1 MQSLTP
7 AHVGKQQ
14 KGITHGKYCFKKR
27 LGPAVVKI
35 MRALFLAFAFFFSIG
50 TTFSAELSP
59 EEILAAARLNPMGES
74 VTLDAQLRAGS
85 IKVPFTIEVGDGVV
99 RYGFTSPQQDI
110 LLRLGENEAI
120 LEERRD
126 GGKTPV
132 PISKLDDSVRGGLI
146 TYEDLALR
154 FLYWK
159 NPRLLASETVRSRD
173 AWKMEIPAPRGASQY
188 GVVRVW
194 IDKQSAALL
203 RIEGYDLNGRL
214 VKRFEVISAQ
224 KIDGQWMLKQMR
236 VERIDPETRKTT
248 GITYLEVLGKN

>member
-1 MQSLTP
+1 MRFT
-7 AHVGKQQ
+7 
-14 KGITHGKYCFKKR
+14 IT
-27 LGPAVVKI
+27 LV
-35 MRALFLAFAFFFSIG
+35 ALFFYVGATFAN
-50 TTFSAELSP
+50 EPSP
-59 EEILAAARLNPMGES
+59 EEILAAARLNPMGDG

-85 IKVPFTIEVGDGVV
+85 IKVPFTIEVGDGAV

-126 GGKTPV
+126 GGKIPV

-159 NPRLLASETVRSRD
+159 NLRLLDSETVRSRD
-173 AWKMEIPAPRGASQY
+173 AWKIEIPAPRGASQY

-203 RIEGYDLNGRL
+203 RL
-214 VKRFEVISAQ
+214 V
-224 KIDGQWMLKQMR
+224 L
-236 VERIDPETRKTT
+236 
-248 GITYLEVLGKN
+248 Y

>member
-1 MQSLTP
+1 M
-7 AHVGKQQ
+7 K
-14 KGITHGKYCFKKR
+14 
-27 LGPAVVKI
+27 
-35 MRALFLAFAFFFSIG
+35 ALFLAFAFFFSIG

-85 IKVPFTIEVGDGVV
+85 IKVPFTIEVGDGIV

-159 NPRLLASETVRSRD
+159 NPRLLDSETVRSRD

-248 GITYLEVLGKN
+248 GITYLEVLGKKLTPLQKEDHAEPEFGG

>member
-1 MQSLTP
+1 MRFP
-7 AHVGKQQ
+7 
-14 KGITHGKYCFKKR
+14 IT
-27 LGPAVVKI
+27 LV
-35 MRALFLAFAFFFSIG
+35 ALFFCVGA
-50 TTFSAELSP
+50 TSAGEPSP
-59 EEILAAARLNPMGES
+59 EEILAAARMNPMGAGM
-74 VTLDAQLRAGS
+74 TLEAQLRAGS
-85 IKVPFTIEVGDGVV
+85 TKVPFTIEVGDGAV

-110 LLRLGENEAI
+110 LLRLGEVEAI

-126 GGKTPV
+126 GGKIPV

-159 NPRLLASETVRSRD
+159 NPRLLDSETVRSRD
-173 AWKMEIPAPRGASQY
+173 AWKIEIPAPRGASQY

-214 VKRFEVISAQ
+214 AKRFEVISAQ

-236 VERIDPETRKTT
+236 VERIDPESRKTT
-248 GITYLEVLGKN
+248 GITYLEVLGKK